1 MKDKKK
7 GQKQSNKKL
16 SLKWAGDLLLS
27 GFGGCLY
34 ALSQPA
40 PSMAILAWI
49 SVVPLLFAIKDYRPY
64 KALVLG
70 FTFGVFAN
78 LGVFYWTALPASRFG
93 GVPMFLGV
101 LITILLVTY
110 VSIYSAVFSA
120 FVSWTREKF
129 GLSEFVSVP
138 ISFVA
143 LEYLRGVLFT
153 GFPWGFLGHSQI
165 PFLPIIQILDI
176 TGIFGVTF
184 AIAAVNAAIYLI
196 LSTFAGDRKKFPWVE
211 SIISITLVAILL
223 TYGLYAIKRE
233 TKKTDLGREITV
245 ALIQGNIRQDLKWD
259 PANQENTISIYEEMT
274 LSAREANPDIIILP
288 ETATPFFFRLHKLYR
303 PRVEALAKNTG
314 THLFFGTPDVLIE
327 ESIEGDRYRYFNSA
341 YLLNS
346 KGQIVNK
353 YDKIH
358 LVPFAE
364 YVPLK
369 KLFFFVD
376 KIVQGVGDFMPG
388 ENDDP
393 LKTDFGPVGTLICY
407 EAIFPKATRE
417 YAKKGAVLIINKTN
431 DAWFGKTSAPYQHF
445 AMSRIRAVETRIP
458 LVRSANTGI
467 TAIVHTTGRVEC
479 QTPIFKRK
487 VVIGKVVAKNRLT
500 FYTRFGDIFA
510 QIVTLAFFLPFLIH
524 LFSIA
529 KGFWTKKRA

>member
-16 SLKWAGDLLLS
+16 SLKWAGDLFLS

-34 ALSQPA
+34 ALSLPA
-40 PSMAILAWI
+40 PSVAVLAWV
-49 SVVPLLFAIKDYRPY
+49 SLVPLLFAIKDYRPY

-70 FTFGVFAN
+70 FTFGIFAN

-93 GVPMFLGV
+93 GVPIVVGV

-110 VSIYSAVFSA
+110 VSIYFAIFSA
-120 FVSWTREKF
+120 FVSWTRERF
-129 GLSEFVSVP
+129 GLSGFVSVP

-143 LEYLRGVLFT
+143 LEYLRGILFT

-176 TGIFGVTF
+176 TGVFGVTF
-184 AIAAVNAAIYLI
+184 AIAAVNAAIYLVI
-196 LSTFAGDRKKFPWVE
+196 LKFSGERKKFPWVE
-211 SIISITLVAILL
+211 SIVSITLVAILF

-233 TKKTDLGREITV
+233 TRKADLGKEITV
-245 ALIQGNIRQDLKWD
+245 ALIQVNIRQDLKWD
-259 PANQENTISIYEEMT
+259 PAYQENTVSIFEEMT
-274 LSAREANPDIIILP
+274 LSVVEANPDIVIWP
-288 ETATPFFFRLHKLYR
+288 ESATPFFFRRHQIYR
-303 PRVEALAKNTG
+303 PRVEALSINAG
-314 THLFFGTPDVLIE
+314 TYLFFGTPDFLVE
-327 ESIEGDRYRYFNSA
+327 ESSEGDRYIYFNSA

-346 KGQIVNK
+346 EGLIVDK
-353 YDKIH
+353 YDKMH

-376 KIVQGVGDFMPG
+376 KIVQGVGDFRQG
-388 ENDDP
+388 ENDNP

-407 EAIFPKATRE
+407 EAIFPKATKE
-417 YAKKGAVLIINKTN
+417 YAKKGAVLFINITN

-445 AMSRIRAVETRIP
+445 AMSRIRAIETRIP

-467 TAIVHTTGRVEC
+467 TAIVHPSGRVEG
-479 QTPIFKRK
+479 QTPIFKRRA
-487 VVIGKVVAKNRLT
+487 VVAKVVARNRLT

-510 QIVTLAFFLPFLIH
+510 QIVTIAFLLPFLIH
-524 LFSIA
+524 LLGIA
-529 KGFWTKKRA
+529 KVFRAKKRA